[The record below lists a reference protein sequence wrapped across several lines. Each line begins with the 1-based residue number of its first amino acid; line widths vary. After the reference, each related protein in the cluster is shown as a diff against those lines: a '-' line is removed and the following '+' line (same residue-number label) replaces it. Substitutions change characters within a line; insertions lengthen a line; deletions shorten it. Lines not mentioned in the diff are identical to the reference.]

1 MAKNY
6 DDYGYEKSYKKSGS
20 SIVRRVLIVLM
31 LLLAIILIFV
41 LIKGCKNRNSNK
53 VVPKETFNYEEALLT
68 AGKAYFAN
76 NADAAPSVPGQCS
89 VVQLQSLVDV
99 NLLSLDKFGNCNVT
113 TTYVRVCVLENAS
126 RQYTPWLACIDR
138 NSDTE
143 YGPLAEGN
151 LGQVITDE
159 SYTEFQFLPQVVKK
173 GGERYGEV
181 EELWQE
187 EIPYE
192 AYKTLSTTTY
202 YRYRDKLYTWNISNR
217 RYYTSTG
224 EKTKSSDVKEYY
236 PVSPSAGY
244 TLYSDK
250 TSNAYKWYT
259 EGGTKEYYKNEKG
272 VKAPYYEAIGEYK
285 NKGEFVFTAYAY
297 ASRQH
302 MEPYLCYVC
311 APSASSTYVVNQ
323 CGKKSEASKFTCG
336 KGSNKE
342 FKYTKRTFYT
352 CSDITDNNASP
363 MSGEVSSTTKTCP
376 NLYTPW
382 TYSYTACDTSKSDV
396 CMKSNKSLDYYYW
409 YKVVNGGKKYYPSGS
424 STASGEK
431 VYYTEAP
438 VSGAV
443 KDTSTQVNA
452 YKWYKE
458 TKSTTTAYTAVAPS
472 GYSTATKTSNY
483 KWSDW
488 SSWSTKNPKVNDGRD
503 RTIETKV
510 KIKLQQILPSTPTG
524 WENLVNEYVTEEEL
538 IRLFQNN
545 KYSVNT
551 LEDIAN
557 NGQIRYQV
565 KMYIRNKKES
575 Y

>member
-1 MAKNY
+1 
-6 DDYGYEKSYKKSGS
+6 
-20 SIVRRVLIVLM
+20 
-31 LLLAIILIFV
+31 
-41 LIKGCKNRNSNK
+41 
-53 VVPKETFNYEEALLT
+53 
-68 AGKAYFAN
+68 
-76 NADAAPSVPGQCS
+76 
-89 VVQLQSLVDV
+89 
-99 NLLSLDKFGNCNVT
+99 
-113 TTYVRVCVLENAS
+113 
-126 RQYTPWLACIDR
+126 
-138 NSDTE
+138 
-143 YGPLAEGN
+143 
-151 LGQVITDE
+151 
-159 SYTEFQFLPQVVKK
+159 
-173 GGERYGEV
+173 
-181 EELWQE
+181 
-187 EIPYE
+187 
-192 AYKTLSTTTY
+192 
-202 YRYRDKLYTWNISNR
+202 
-217 RYYTSTG
+217 
-224 EKTKSSDVKEYY
+224 
-236 PVSPSAGY
+236 
-244 TLYSDK
+244 
-250 TSNAYKWYT
+250 
-259 EGGTKEYYKNEKG
+259 
-272 VKAPYYEAIGEYK
+272 
-285 NKGEFVFTAYAY
+285 
-297 ASRQH
+297 

-545 KYSVNT
+545 KYCVNT
-551 LEDIAN
+551 LEDIATT
-557 NGQIRYQV
+557 GQISYQV
-565 KMYIRNKKES
+565 QMYIRNKKES